1 MDRTKADQD
10 ASAIAEL
17 LNAEYVFP
25 DVAVT
30 IGEALER
37 AASGGAYDSI
47 DDVET
52 YAAEVT
58 KHIHAVHHDQHLV
71 VAKARRRGGKRTTF
85 EERLAR
91 QRDRNFGFRD
101 VATLDGG
108 IGYLKIDSMTD
119 TVDAG
124 AGDAAVAALQ
134 FVAGARA
141 VIFDLRENLGGSA
154 TMVQLLMSYL
164 LDGDPVHINSFYLRK
179 TDSIRQFWTLP
190 YVPGRRLSRIP
201 VFALTSPA
209 TFSGAEEFAYDLK
222 VMKRGTIVG
231 ETTAGGANPSSRFEV
246 SDEIDA
252 MIPFGYPINPV
263 TQTNWEGVG
272 VEPDVRCDQAKALE
286 VALDLI
292 KARG

>member
-1 MDRTKADQD
+1 MDRTRATQD

-17 LNAEYVFP
+17 LKAEYVFP

-30 IGEALER
+30 MADALEAR
-37 AASGGAYDSI
+37 ADDGAFDAI
-47 DDVET
+47 DDVKS
-52 YAAEVT
+52 YAAALT
-58 KHIHAVHHDQHLV
+58 AQLHAVHHDQHLV
-71 VAKARRRGGKRTTF
+71 VVPRRKSGTRPTP
-85 EERLAR
+85 EERLQR
-91 QRDRNFGFRD
+91 QRERNFGFRTTS
-101 VATLDGG
+101 VMDGG

-119 TVDAG
+119 TTYTG

-134 FVAGARA
+134 FVAGTRA

-190 YVPGRRLSRIP
+190 YVPGRRLPGVP
-201 VFALTSPA
+201 VFALTSPT

-222 VMKRGTIVG
+222 VLNRGTIVG
-231 ETTAGGANPSSRFEV
+231 ETTAGGANPSTRHQV
-246 SDEIDA
+246 SDELDA

-272 VEPDVRCDQAKALE
+272 VEPDVRCDQADALDF
-286 VALDLI
+286 ALDLI
-292 KARG
+292 KTRG